1 MLIIHI
7 SISIIHILICWSNSG
22 FLIFAGLL
30 EYQTNIYLKWKE
42 KSTNHST
49 SVLNPDN
56 DYNRRMESREI
67 NFLLWGELLASC
79 QCMLHLWYVCFKV
92 IQYSSVLNIRKI
104 ELKTLMRLNAFILY
118 WATVL
123 VNVVLFFLIW
133 LRWGMDLL
141 NITCGCLL

>member
-1 MLIIHI
+1 MIIHILMLIIHI

-56 DYNRRMESREI
+56 DYNRGMKSREI
-67 NFLLWGELLASC
+67 NFLL
-79 QCMLHLWYVCFKV
+79 
-92 IQYSSVLNIRKI
+92 
-104 ELKTLMRLNAFILY
+104 
-118 WATVL
+118 
-123 VNVVLFFLIW
+123 
-133 LRWGMDLL
+133 
-141 NITCGCLL
+141 